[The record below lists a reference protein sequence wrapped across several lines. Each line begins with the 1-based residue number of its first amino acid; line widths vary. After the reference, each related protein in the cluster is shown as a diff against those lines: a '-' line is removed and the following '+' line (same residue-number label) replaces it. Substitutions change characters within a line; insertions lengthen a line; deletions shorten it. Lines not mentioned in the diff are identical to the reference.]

1 MGPLRAEELSRSV
14 RGRTRLPERRE
25 GGGGGG
31 RPLSRATAPEPEGS
45 MSDTSPDLLVDMC
58 VSMTHFLIHT
68 FSESVGSNDGT
79 QLRKKVITKTSLEH

>member
-25 GGGGGG
+25 GGGGG

-45 MSDTSPDLLVDMC
+45 MSDTRTDLWVNMC
-58 VSMTHFLIHT
+58 MSLTHFFNPHP
-68 FSESVGSNDGT
+68 FSESVGSNDVT
-79 QLRKKVITKTSLEH
+79 QLKRK